1 MIVIILSFFVTRL
14 DGVTSP
20 PAAGVDAEHQEE
32 RLRSLVAELGDNW
45 SLIAE
50 RLGTGRS
57 VGALETKWSKLEA
70 AALRDLVPD
79 AFPAPAPAPAP
90 APVRDDE
97 EVMPTR
103 KKRGYVTLS
112 DRAPRPS
119 APLNESSSDDE
130 VMPTK
135 KRRGPPKK
143 RN

>member
-1 MIVIILSFFVTRL
+1 M
-14 DGVTSP
+14 
-20 PAAGVDAEHQEE
+20 
-32 RLRSLVAELGDNW
+32 RSLVAELGDNW
-45 SLIAE
+45 PAIAE

-79 AFPAPAPAPAP
+79 AFPAPAPAP
-90 APVRDDE
+90 VRDDE

-119 APLNESSSDDE
+119 RPPDASSSDDE

-135 KRRGPPKK
+135 RPRGPPK
-143 RN
+143 RRGN

>member
-1 MIVIILSFFVTRL
+1 MAQAPTRPSRW
-14 DGVTSP
+14 TP
-20 PAAGVDAEHQEE
+20 EEEE

-79 AFPAPAPAPAP
+79 AFPAPAPAP
-90 APVRDDE
+90 VRDDE

-119 APLNESSSDDE
+119 APPDASSSDDE

-135 KRRGPPKK
+135 RPRGPPK
-143 RN
+143 RRGN

>member
-1 MIVIILSFFVTRL
+1 MSFPLDLASLLSLASQSIDACDEARPPPGKVVLRFAFVH
-14 DGVTSP
+14 
-20 PAAGVDAEHQEE
+20 AAC
-32 RLRSLVAELGDNW
+32 
-45 SLIAE
+45 
-50 RLGTGRS
+50 TGE
-57 VGALETKWSKLEA
+57 ATAQTMETKWSKLEA

-79 AFPAPAPAPAP
+79 AFPAPAP

>member
-1 MIVIILSFFVTRL
+1 MIVFRLSFFILASTA
-14 DGVTSP
+14 SP
-20 PAAGVDAEHQEE
+20 PRPRPAVDAGEQ
-32 RLRSLVAELGDNW
+32 D
-45 SLIAE
+45 
-50 RLGTGRS
+50 
-57 VGALETKWSKLEA
+57 
-70 AALRDLVPD
+70 VPD
-79 AFPAPAPAPAP
+79 AFPAPAP

-119 APLNESSSDDE
+119 APPDASSSDDE

-135 KRRGPPKK
+135 RPRGPPKK